1 MMKMKKLLAL
11 MLAAVMALSLA
22 ACGDSGSKESAA
34 PSQSGGSTT
43 SEAPSKGGDEGGE
56 ILIGCLQDITG
67 PTSALGMSVQ
77 AGAQAAVDELNANGG
92 ISGKT
97 VVMKT
102 YDTKGDVTEAV
113 NAYIT
118 AVTVDK
124 VKLIVGPPVA
134 NIANA
139 IKETSD
145 SYDVPVMGFALDPNC
160 QMREDG
166 TPYKNM
172 FCFQPSA
179 TTQGQIM
186 ASFAVKNGLKTF
198 GIIYNQENA
207 YSVSLLAPFTDE
219 LAKNGITVDDS
230 LVVAYG
236 AADTDYKTLLQPLVS
251 ANVDGI
257 YCPNYT
263 QQLVAIATAA
273 KELGYQGKIVCGL
286 DAAPSFNTTYGGDC
300 SNIYYI
306 NNINTDDPTTAEMAA
321 SVEDKVSAVNKYFLG
336 YDVIMIAK
344 QCLEEAG
351 LEDNAALISA
361 IENVKDFKG
370 LTGTLTIDPATHMP
384 DGMGMFMYTYDNQ
397 TPVMLEEFAG

>member
-1 MMKMKKLLAL
+1 MKKFLAITLAL
-11 MLAAVMALSLA
+11 VMTFAMV
-22 ACGDSGSKESAA
+22 ACGGTSSSTPASTPASGTGAA
-34 PSQSGGSTT
+34 EP
-43 SEAPSKGGDEGGE
+43 AAEGGE
-56 ILIGCLQDITG
+56 IVIGCLQDITG
-67 PTSALGMSVQ
+67 ATSALGMSVQ
-77 AGAQAAVDELNANGG
+77 AGAQAAVDEINAAGG
-92 ISGKT
+92 IGGKT

-118 AVTVDK
+118 AVTVDN
-124 VKLIVGPPVA
+124 VSLIVGPPVA

-139 IKETSD
+139 IKETSED
-145 SYDVPVMGFALDPNC
+145 YDVPVMGFALDPNC
-160 QMREDG
+160 QLKEDG

-186 ASFAVKNGLKTF
+186 ASFAVKNDLKT
-198 GIIYNQENA
+198 
-207 YSVSLLAPFTDE
+207 
-219 LAKNGITVDDS
+219 
-230 LVVAYG
+230 YG
-236 AADTDYKTLLQPLVS
+236 AADTDYKTLLQPIVS
-251 ANVDGI
+251 AGVDAI

-263 QQLVAIATAA
+263 QQLVAIVTAA
-273 KELGYQGKIVCGL
+273 TELGYEGKIVCGL

-321 SVEDKVSAVNKYFLG
+321 AVEDKVSAVNKYFLG
-336 YDVIMIAK
+336 YDVVMIAK
-344 QCLEEAG
+344 QCIEEAG
-351 LEDNAALISA
+351 LDDAAALLAA

-370 LTGTLTIDPATHMP
+370 LTGTVTIDPETHMP

-397 TPVMLEEFAG
+397 TPVMLEDFAG